1 MSLNRNCISSPEYTA
16 MTALFRRIV
25 PSKKLRITARSIAQF
40 LKISQNLI
48 KRVEC
53 WAYVV
58 FVHHHKGG
66 QFLSYRKL
74 EEWQNALAKP
84 SKRIAHQI
92 QSCSTL
98 SQLSQ
103 LKTSILYDSRK
114 FKKQYLQ
121 KTLDFLNQMCIER
134 QDILEIWES
143 SNSIA
148 S

>member
-1 MSLNRNCISSPEYTA
+1 
-16 MTALFRRIV
+16 MTALFRRIQ
-25 PSKKLRITARSIAQF
+25 PSTKLRITVRLIAQM

-48 KRVEC
+48 KRVES
-53 WAYVV
+53 WANVV
-58 FVHHHKGG
+58 FVHRRDKGG
-66 QFLSYRKL
+66 QFISYRKL
-74 EEWQNALAKP
+74 QEWQNA
-84 SKRIAHQI
+84 IGHQV
-92 QSCSTL
+92 QTCSTL

-103 LKTSILYDSRK
+103 LKTSILYDTRK

-121 KTLDFLNQMCIER
+121 KTLDLLNQMCIER

>member
-1 MSLNRNCISSPEYTA
+1 
-16 MTALFRRIV
+16 MTALFRRIQ
-25 PSKKLRITARSIAQF
+25 PSKKLRITARLIAQF

-53 WAYVV
+53 WAGVV
-58 FVHHHKGG
+58 FVHHHRGG
-66 QFLSYRKL
+66 QFISYRRL

-92 QSCSTL
+92 QTCPTL
-98 SQLSQ
+98 RELSQ
-103 LKTSILYDSRK
+103 LKTSIQRDTRK

-121 KTLDFLNQMCIER
+121 KTLDFLIQMCIER

-143 SNSIA
+143 SNCIA

>member
-1 MSLNRNCISSPEYTA
+1 
-16 MTALFRRIV
+16 MTALFRRIC

-48 KRVEC
+48 KRVES

-66 QFLSYRKL
+66 QFISYRKL
-74 EEWQNALAKP
+74 EEWQNA
-84 SKRIAHQI
+84 IAHHI
-92 QSCSTL
+92 QTCPTL
-98 SQLSQ
+98 RELTQ
-103 LKTSILYDSRK
+103 LKTSIQYDTRK
-114 FKKQYLQ
+114 FKKQYLP
-121 KTLDFLNQMCIER
+121 KTLDFLVQMCVER

-143 SNSIA
+143 SSCIA

>member
-1 MSLNRNCISSPEYTA
+1 
-16 MTALFRRIV
+16 MTPLFRRIV

-40 LKISQNLI
+40 LKMGQNLI

-66 QFLSYRKL
+66 QFISYRRL
-74 EEWQNALAKP
+74 EEWQNA
-84 SKRIAHQI
+84 IGHQI
-92 QSCSTL
+92 QTSPTLSEL
-98 SQLSQ
+98 SQLT
-103 LKTSILYDSRK
+103 TSIRHDSRK

-121 KTLDFLNQMCIER
+121 QTLDFLNQMCIER
-134 QDILEIWES
+134 QDTLEVWES
-143 SNSIA
+143 LNSLA